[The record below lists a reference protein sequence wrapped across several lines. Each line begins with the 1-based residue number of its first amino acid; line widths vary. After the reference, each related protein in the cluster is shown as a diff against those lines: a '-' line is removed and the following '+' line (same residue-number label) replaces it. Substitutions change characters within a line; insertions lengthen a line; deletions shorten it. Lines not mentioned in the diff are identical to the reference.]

1 MKKLVHGLY
10 AISLILVICI
20 LIFIYTHE
28 HPDEYVA
35 RDTSSYSICTDYNFT
50 TYHNSSAPVGIVQ
63 EYRWTLHN
71 VPKHGGCISFY
82 TIHQNIEIYLEQE
95 LLYSLHRSEEN
106 HFGKTIGCDWAKA
119 FLNEDDNG
127 KEICILVYPIYQ
139 TSIGNTLTI
148 YTGNYAT
155 ICNTI
160 VQNNMFILIIGLL
173 AICIG
178 LVFICFVLLNLH
190 NPEFDRSIA
199 MLGMFSIFA
208 GLWKITDMNAAPL
221 IFKDTLM
228 LSSLSIISL
237 NMMLIPYIL
246 FVRNQF
252 SKNKHWIWDCM
263 SLVSIGECIIVTILQ
278 LTGIADLRQTLIA
291 THIVIIITVL
301 GLLSLLI
308 VELKRGKLSTK
319 LQITVV
325 CCGLCLLGTVVD
337 MIVYYRSGNSGS
349 MVFGLLAFLIYIV
362 LMGYMAV
369 KNARELMERGKEA
382 KKYEQLALHDEL
394 TGLYNRAFY
403 SQYLTNNNLQQKN
416 CYIVMLDVNNLKQC
430 NDTIGHEGGDQL
442 IINSAK
448 LIQKAFEPKG
458 NCVRMGGDEFCVI
471 LRNCFENE
479 CKTYVKRFD
488 EFVTDFNVSHPE
500 CFPIQVA
507 YGYTHFDERLDFDF
521 SDTLRRADKM
531 MYQMKSNMKKM
542 NLQKEN

>member
-1 MKKLVHGLY
+1 MKKWVHSLY
-10 AISLILVICI
+10 AISLILII
-20 LIFIYTHE
+20 SMLIFIHNHE
-28 HPDEYVA
+28 YVDEYMI
-35 RDTSSYSICTDYNFT
+35 RDTNSYSIHTDYTFT
-50 TYHNSSAPVGIVQ
+50 TYPSSSAPLGIVQ
-63 EYRWTLHN
+63 EYRWTLQN
-71 VPKHGGCISFY
+71 VPKRGGGISFY

-95 LLYSLHRSEEN
+95 LLYSLRRSDQN
-106 HFGKTIGCDWAKA
+106 VLSKTVGCDWAKA
-119 FLNEDDNG
+119 FLYEEDNG
-127 KEICILVYPIYQ
+127 KEIRVIVYPIYE
-139 TSIGNTLTI
+139 TSIGNTLSI
-148 YTGNYAT
+148 YIGDYAT

-160 VQNNMFILIIGLL
+160 VQSNMLILIIGIL

-178 LVFICFVLLNLH
+178 FVFICFVLLNLR
-190 NPEFDRSIA
+190 NQEFDRSIA
-199 MLGMFSIFA
+199 MLGMFSIFS

-221 IFKDTLM
+221 IFKNTLI

-263 SLVSIGECIIVTILQ
+263 SLVSIGECLIVTILQ
-278 LTGIADLRQTLIA
+278 LTGIADLRETLIA
-291 THIVIIITVL
+291 THIVIIITIL

-308 VELKRGKLSTK
+308 VELKRGTLSVK
-319 LQITVV
+319 LQITVI
-325 CCGLCLLGTVVD
+325 CCGLCLLGTIVD
-337 MIVYYRSGNSGS
+337 MIVYYRSGDSGS
-349 MVFGLLAFLIYIV
+349 MVFGLLAFLIYII
-362 LMGYMAV
+362 LMGYIAV

-442 IINSAK
+442 IINSAH
-448 LIQKAFEPKG
+448 LIQRAFEPKG

-488 EFVTDFNVSHPE
+488 ELVNDFNISHPK

-521 SDTLRRADKM
+521 SDTLRRTDKM
-531 MYQMKSNMKKM
+531 MYQMKNNMKKM
-542 NLQKEN
+542 NLPKEN